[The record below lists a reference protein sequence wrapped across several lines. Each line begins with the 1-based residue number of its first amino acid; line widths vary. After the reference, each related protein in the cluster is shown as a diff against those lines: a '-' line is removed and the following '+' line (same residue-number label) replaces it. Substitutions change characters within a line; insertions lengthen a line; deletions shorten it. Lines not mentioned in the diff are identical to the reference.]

1 MLTDFHHMAIKHRE
15 EGLLA
20 FGYFDVT
27 KNDNQYIRDEIFPY
41 FLIYVIDNFED
52 PYGLSAE

>member
-1 MLTDFHHMAIKHRE
+1 MAIKHRE